1 MGATSKT
8 RWHQMLMATGK
19 DQALLAC
26 SSTVA
31 HSSHRA
37 DEQVG
42 EEERRG
48 GKVEC
53 LEAQADLHARRLRR
67 TCMQP
72 RTEAEPEEDL
82 HATGTCWWPVAGGRR
97 ALAVRGDEPPT
108 PAYVA
113 AGACRVEEVDG
124 GGGGPRVTRVW
135 GRQWEVFVGWGEN
148 IGLGLLEWLDEW
160 KFGFFYLNSGT
171 GVLNPNYP

>member
-8 RWHQMLMATGK
+8 RWHQMLMAIGK

-48 GKVEC
+48 GEVEC
-53 LEAQADLHARRLRR
+53 LGGAGRSTRTEVEADLHAATHGGGARGGLARDG
-67 TCMQP
+67 
-72 RTEAEPEEDL
+72 DL
-82 HATGTCWWPVAGGRR
+82 LVAGGRR
-97 ALAVRGDEPPT
+97 ALAVRGDAPPT

-135 GRQWEVFVGWGEN
+135 GRQWEDFVGWAEN

-160 KFGFFYLNSGT
+160 KFGFFI
-171 GVLNPNYP
+171 